1 MKKKIFIINFL
12 FLMSVN
18 CFAQLMV
25 VDIQSIASSIQ
36 NGITMG
42 NQLTAAY
49 NQLKSTYNQIENQIK
64 MMQSMDL
71 NSLGNSLLNGLSKN
85 SQEYLNLME
94 DLESSY
100 KTKNMKIGNVE
111 FSLEDIC
118 TTNVYEAI
126 KNDYGEIRDV
136 QNLNDEQKM
145 EFYKKYGISYEQF
158 VKLYALSQEM
168 GDKSKEIKAKS
179 VNAGKTV
186 KNLVDMAD
194 RISTTIT
201 DETSQTA
208 VLQKN
213 ALVASQTLSAMSQT
227 LDVVSNIS
235 DLLATQ
241 YQNEMMRQQEEVEAE
256 LARKEINQSSDY
268 IKNSVGQDSDY
279 YGFGRKK

>member
-1 MKKKIFIINFL
+1 MKRKLFIINFV

-25 VDIQSIASSIQ
+25 VDIQAIASSIQ

-71 NSLGNSLLNGLSKN
+71 NSIGNSLLNGLSKN
-85 SQEYLNLME
+85 SREYLSLME
-94 DLESSY
+94 NLENTY

-126 KNDYGEIRDV
+126 KNDFGEIRNV

-145 EFYKKYGISYEQF
+145 EFFKKYGISYEQF

-179 VNAGKTV
+179 VGATETV
-186 KNLVDMAD
+186 KDLVEMAD
-194 RISTTIT
+194 RISSTIT

-213 ALVASQTLSAMSQT
+213 ALVASQTLNAMSQT

-241 YQNEMMRQQEEVEAE
+241 YQNEMIRQQEEVEAD
-256 LARKEINQSSDY
+256 LARKELTRSSDY
-268 IKNSVGQDSDY
+268 TKNSVGQDSDY